1 MKTPSETA
9 SEKFTSGYNCAQSVL
24 WAFAP
29 RLGLDPDTALKISCG
44 FGAGMGR
51 REEVCGA
58 VAGGVMAL
66 GLKFGRGETND
77 RSATE
82 ETYAKTQELMHRFE
96 ARHGSC
102 ICRLLL
108 GGCDLTT
115 ETGRASFKD
124 QDLLHKTC
132 EPCVRT
138 VAGILAELLKD

>member
-1 MKTPSETA
+1 MNRPSDIA
-9 SEKFTSGYNCAQSVL
+9 AAKFLSGYNCAQSVL
-24 WAFAP
+24 WAFAS
-29 RLGLDPDTALKISCG
+29 RLNLDTETALKIACG

-58 VAGGVMAL
+58 VTGGIMAL
-66 GLKFGRGETND
+66 GLKFGRGEAQD

-82 ETYAKTQELMHRFE
+82 LAYAKTQELMRQFE

-102 ICRLLL
+102 ICRRLLN
-108 GGCDLTT
+108 GCDLNT
-115 ETGRASFKD
+115 EAGRASFKE

-138 VAGILAELLKD
+138 VADILEGMLKG

>member
-1 MKTPSETA
+1 MSALSDKA
-9 SEKFTSGYNCAQSVL
+9 STKFTSGFNCAQSVL
-24 WAFAP
+24 WTFAAD
-29 RLGLDPDTALKISCG
+29 LGLEPDAALKIACG

-58 VAGGVMAL
+58 VTGGIMAL
-66 GLKFGRGETND
+66 GLKFGRGEAQD

-82 ETYAKTQELMHRFE
+82 QAYAKTQELMRQFE

-102 ICRLLL
+102 ICRCLL

-115 ETGRASFKD
+115 EAGRASFKE
-124 QDLLHKTC
+124 QDLLHKIC

-138 VAGILAELLKD
+138 VADILAELLKD

>member
-1 MKTPSETA
+1 MSVLSDKA
-9 SEKFTSGYNCAQSVL
+9 STKFTSGFNCAQSVL
-24 WAFAP
+24 WTFAAD
-29 RLGLDPDTALKISCG
+29 LGLEPDAALKIACG

-58 VAGGVMAL
+58 VTGGIMAL
-66 GLKFGRGETND
+66 GLKFGRGEAQD

-82 ETYAKTQELMHRFE
+82 LAYAKTQELMRQFE

-102 ICRLLL
+102 ICRRLLN
-108 GGCDLTT
+108 GCDLNT
-115 ETGRASFKD
+115 EAGRASFKE

-138 VAGILAELLKD
+138 VADILEGMLKG

>member
-1 MKTPSETA
+1 MKTPSDTA

-29 RLGLDPDTALKISCG
+29 RLGLDPDTALKIACG

-58 VAGGVMAL
+58 VTGGIMVL
-66 GLKFGRGETND
+66 GLKFGRGETKD
-77 RSATE
+77 RSATD
-82 ETYAKTQELMHRFE
+82 ETYAKTQELMRQFE

-102 ICRLLL
+102 ICRHLL

-115 ETGRASFKD
+115 EAGRASFKG

-138 VAGILAELLKD
+138 VSGILAELLKD

>member
-1 MKTPSETA
+1 MKTSSETA

-29 RLGLDPDTALKISCG
+29 RLGLDPDTALKIACG
-44 FGAGMGR
+44 FGTGMGR

-58 VAGGVMAL
+58 VTGGIMVL
-66 GLKFGRGETND
+66 GLKFGRDETKG

-82 ETYAKTQELMHRFE
+82 ETYTKTQELMRRFE
-96 ARHGSC
+96 AKHNSC
-102 ICRLLL
+102 ICRQLL

-115 ETGRASFKD
+115 ETGRAMFKD
-124 QDLLHKTC
+124 GDLLHTTC

-138 VAGILAELLKD
+138 VAGILTEMLKD